1 VGAEVLAVVAGFV
14 AVDEIERA
22 GIVAE
27 SAEGERGTGGG
38 ILRGVRGFG
47 AFAHFMLHG
56 SLFNAPEPHLTPTGN
71 GHVFDEGGF
80 DVGLRLEFFVESGE
94 EPAEAVLGLAFEDD
108 GAGEHAVSYGV
119 AGGGLFA
126 LRGDWASGFG
136 SIGAGSLGLTFG
148 THTTYLLHARRGDF
162 GGLRLRLLMA
172 WEI

>member
-1 VGAEVLAVVAGFV
+1 MRLGRGRGLGLSSHVV
-14 AVDEIERA
+14 
-22 GIVAE
+22 
-27 SAEGERGTGGG
+27 
-38 ILRGVRGFG
+38 
-47 AFAHFMLHG
+47 LHG
-56 SLFNAPEPHLTPTGN
+56 QLFHAPEAHLTPAGY
-71 GHVFDEGGF
+71 GHVFDERGF
-80 DVGLRLEFFVESGE
+80 DGGLRLEFFVESGE
-94 EPAEAVLGLAFEDD
+94 ESAEAILGLAFEDD